1 MVKVL
6 VLAGGTDESRLTAKE
21 ATLMRRLL
29 LVLTVALVMAAMVV
43 VTAAPAFADKGE
55 GGHIFNCGGVLCG
68 SAGGGT
74 GGVGGSEGAIFQITT
89 PPSDPASTTPPNIT
103 S

>member
-6 VLAGGTDESRLTAKE
+6 VLAGGADESRPTVKE

-55 GGHIFNCGGVLCG
+55 RGHLFNCSEVLCG
-68 SAGGGT
+68 SAGGGGT
-74 GGVGGSEGAIFQITT
+74 GGEGASFTITT
-89 PPSDPASTTPPNIT
+89 PPSDPSDSIPEPNIT